1 MSGTHIALAIVK
13 KKVKELEVE
22 LESLQAI
29 REEWLDMWSVLE
41 SLNLTTVVKTYMR
54 GDTDISEAIDEVTA

>member
-54 GDTDISEAIDEVTA
+54 EDMDISEAIDEVTA

>member
-1 MSGTHIALAIVK
+1 VSGTHIALAIVK

-54 GDTDISEAIDEVTA
+54 GDTDISEAIDEATA

>member
-1 MSGTHIALAIVK
+1 VSGTHIALAIVK

>member
-54 GDTDISEAIDEVTA
+54 GDTDISEAIDEATA